1 MTLTEPTQLLKRV
14 RSGDYLQA
22 QDRSLP
28 VNPFSDISLTSL
40 IRQHRFQPDQTAIL
54 GICEDGLPIL
64 VDWTDPRPGS
74 FLASGMNL
82 DGVTQLLQLAAITT
96 LSHTPHSQLEIL
108 ILSAQPEKW
117 MLFQRFPGEPNLRI
131 IPAYEREAGQA
142 VLNCSRILDQRMT
155 GRRQTELMLILIDDL
170 VYFSRSDFDVQISLQ
185 WIARQGPQF
194 QMWTLA
200 GIHAS
205 QAQECD
211 RFLPSF
217 QTRILGQITDP
228 FQAGWVANRPAPDT
242 SQYHP
247 SQQFCVRIRDQWV
260 DFWLPGQA

>member
-1 MTLTEPTQLLKRV
+1 
-14 RSGDYLQA
+14 
-22 QDRSLP
+22 
-28 VNPFSDISLTSL
+28 
-40 IRQHRFQPDQTAIL
+40 
-54 GICEDGLPIL
+54 
-64 VDWTDPRPGS
+64 
-74 FLASGMNL
+74 MNL

-217 QTRILGQITDP
+217 QTRILGQIADP

-247 SQQFCVRIRDQWV
+247 TQQFCVRIRDQWV